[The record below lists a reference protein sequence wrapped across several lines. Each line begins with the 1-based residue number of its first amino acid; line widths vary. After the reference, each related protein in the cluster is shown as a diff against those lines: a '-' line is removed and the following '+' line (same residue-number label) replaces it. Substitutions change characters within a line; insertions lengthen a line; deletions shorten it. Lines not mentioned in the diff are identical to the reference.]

1 MSSVLTENVVLV
13 RTRSHDL
20 NSVKKLNCWGCTLK
34 DVSIVNRMPNVEVIS
49 FIDTLQY
56 FSSCTML
63 QELYLRKN
71 EIKDINE
78 ILHLSQLQ
86 FLKKLSLED
95 NPCANVDNYRL
106 TVLKALPNLEYLD
119 NVKVTAEELYQAE
132 KSGRELIWPG
142 TEIYLNNSGSEN
154 GSTNSVINSSSSSLY
169 GNNNTS
175 VMNGNRNYQPQPMM
189 NGSNNSSSNLPHH
202 IPQANLQ
209 KSASPNNHIKKTNMA
224 KANSLS
230 DYNIYSTNGNF
241 RCSSPALSGNP
252 YEPMEYGYENG
263 QNILL
268 IIIIIII
275 ILVNLPI
282 ICRISTRAN
291 LHSSSSTSNREQQ
304 QRILPKGG
312 KNRNANILSAV
323 LCLIKELDYGRSG
336 SEESDDD
343 SDAVEGNE
351 VSNDI
356 VTEDNLAAA
365 AANIL
370 SQEDAGSKGKQ
381 SRSEKKARK
390 AMSKLGLKLIPG
402 INRVAI
408 RKSKNILFVINKP
421 DVYKSPASDTYIIFG
436 EAKIEDLSQKA
447 QMAAA
452 EKFKAPEGI
461 AAGLSGAD
469 GQPGTAGNFRCS
481 SPALSGNPY
490 EPMEYGYENG
500 QNILHNNNNNNT
512 GQSSYNM
519 PNVNSISNSSTRA
532 NLHSSSS
539 TSNREQ
545 QQRILP
551 KGGKNRNANILSAVL
566 CLIKELDYGSL
577 EVVDTTIHCRM
588 EEMED

>member
-49 FIDTLQY
+49 LSINSIDTLQY

-142 TEIYLNNSGSEN
+142 TEIVDDIDEEIIENTGGNLYDISRNYPETKTTYPTSYPEQVSNNSSNSSSSSSNCNTVTLSNGLSQQQNEQYQQQSTMNAGGYIDQQYLNNSGSEN

-175 VMNGNRNYQPQPMM
+175 VMNGNRNYQPQPIM

-268 IIIIIII
+268 
-275 ILVNLPI
+275 N
-282 ICRISTRAN
+282 N
-291 LHSSSSTSNREQQ
+291 
-304 QRILPKGG
+304 
-312 KNRNANILSAV
+312 
-323 LCLIKELDYGRSG
+323 
-336 SEESDDD
+336 
-343 SDAVEGNE
+343 
-351 VSNDI
+351 
-356 VTEDNLAAA
+356 
-365 AANIL
+365 
-370 SQEDAGSKGKQ
+370 
-381 SRSEKKARK
+381 
-390 AMSKLGLKLIPG
+390 
-402 INRVAI
+402 
-408 RKSKNILFVINKP
+408 
-421 DVYKSPASDTYIIFG
+421 
-436 EAKIEDLSQKA
+436 
-447 QMAAA
+447 
-452 EKFKAPEGI
+452 
-461 AAGLSGAD
+461 
-469 GQPGTAGNFRCS
+469 
-481 SPALSGNPY
+481 
-490 EPMEYGYENG
+490 
-500 QNILHNNNNNNT
+500 NNNNNNT